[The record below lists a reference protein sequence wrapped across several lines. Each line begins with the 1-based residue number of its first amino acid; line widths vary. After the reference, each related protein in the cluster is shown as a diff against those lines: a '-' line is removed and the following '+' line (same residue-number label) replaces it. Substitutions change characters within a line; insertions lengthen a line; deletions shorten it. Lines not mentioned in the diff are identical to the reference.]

1 MTDRSDYLKSQAK
14 LARRLMTGTDDRMAL
29 DQLGEY
35 AKECDGEARRIET
48 GEAEQVDKPDP
59 IR

>member
-35 AKECDGEARRIET
+35 AKKCDGEARRIEDD
-48 GEAEQVDKPDP
+48 EADAPDP